1 MNTNWLHWFFFI
13 FKFHRTM
20 LNQMPNSSF
29 GGNHTMEKS
38 LVTPTFVTRWLPT
51 KSRKWYIHLKCMFN
65 KRWNIVICRRSKAFY
80 QSIKQILLY
89 DAAKLVVF
97 SFMVLRTNL
106 RPPKRGESS
115 NTELPPLLFLTLIEA
130 PLEQGR
136 GVKLLQIFRKSLFFT
151 DSLTYSWAHYLLNH
165 VVVI

>member
-1 MNTNWLHWFFFI
+1 MKEHEEFHDGYPNIYLGHTDKRLTYAEITMEGVRKRKFSNCWWILIGYIDFFI

-29 GGNHTMEKS
+29 GGNHKMEKS

-97 SFMVLRTNL
+97 SFLVLRTNL
-106 RPPKRGESS
+106 RPPK
-115 NTELPPLLFLTLIEA
+115 PLLFK
-130 PLEQGR
+130 P
-136 GVKLLQIFRKSLFFT
+136 
-151 DSLTYSWAHYLLNH
+151 
-165 VVVI
+165 